1 MGTQLLLHYLH
12 LSRVAGSML
21 EGLPSAHL
29 RDRIMFAVGPIC

>member
-21 EGLPSAHL
+21 EGFSSAHL
-29 RDRIMFAVGPIC
+29 RDCIMFAVSPIC